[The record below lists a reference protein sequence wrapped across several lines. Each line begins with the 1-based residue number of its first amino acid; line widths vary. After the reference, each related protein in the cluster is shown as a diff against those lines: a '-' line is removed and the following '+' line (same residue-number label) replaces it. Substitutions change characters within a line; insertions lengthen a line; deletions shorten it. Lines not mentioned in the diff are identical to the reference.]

1 MINRI
6 VIFTL
11 LMPFLAG
18 CVTSTNSTKYIDLT
32 LGDKILS
39 SLLNSKPDGYTNAIE
54 SSDEIYKIVSTKV
67 SNNGLRLCRVVS
79 IGGMGKFKVKTYC
92 KTKGG
97 NWK

>member
-39 SLLNSKPDGYTNAIE
+39 GLLNSKPDGYTNAIE
-54 SSDEIYKIVSTKV
+54 
-67 SNNGLRLCRVVS
+67 
-79 IGGMGKFKVKTYC
+79 
-92 KTKGG
+92 
-97 NWK
+97 

>member
-6 VIFTL
+6 VIFIL

-18 CVTSTNSTKYIDLT
+18 CVTSTKYIDLT

-39 SLLNSKPDGYTNAIE
+39 GLLNSKPDGYTNAIE